1 MFAEKTPRKIVID
14 GSMAK
19 GGGGFTYLVNI
30 IPELSR
36 QAPED
41 RFKVVLGH
49 EALANAI
56 PDLPNVE
63 IEYLGPVG
71 LRKRVEFTYGQAAR
85 LARDWDAD
93 LYFSASDWLPPA
105 LDCPGVVALR
115 NPNVFT
121 LGAGESM
128 PWQQKLRLRILRGI
142 AQLSARVAERVM
154 FVSEDSAE
162 WIGDAIGLPEEK
174 RAVIH
179 HGIDVSQWQ
188 DEPPETSL
196 HSRPF
201 ILSVSSVYPYKNYVR
216 LIEAY
221 TQMARR
227 NPDVPDLVI
236 IGDNQ
241 DEATMNAMY
250 RARDAAGDFAEWI
263 HILGEVPYAEIREYY
278 REACM
283 FVFPSYLE
291 TFGHPLLE
299 AMAANVPL
307 VAADIPVFREIAEDA
322 AVYADPF
329 SIESLAQAMETVLT
343 SETGRRTLVKRGR
356 DRLEHFTWTRSASA
370 LLAMFGE
377 ILDDRDRSQP
387 AKVRP
392 LRLPDRRETAPPTR
406 IAARVASAPAT

>member
-1 MFAEKTPRKIVID
+1 MFAAQAPRRIVID

-19 GGGGFTYLVNI
+19 GGGGFTYLANI
-30 IPELSR
+30 VPELAR
-36 QAPED
+36 QAPHD
-41 RFKVVLGH
+41 HFKLVLGH
-49 EALANAI
+49 EPLADAI

-63 IEYLGPVG
+63 VEYLGSVG
-71 LRKRVEFTYGQAAR
+71 LRKRIEFTYGRAAR
-85 LARDWDAD
+85 LAKDWNAD
-93 LYFSASDWLPPA
+93 LYFSASDWLPPS

-128 PWQQKLRLRILRGI
+128 PWQQKLRLRVLRGI
-142 AQLSARVAERVM
+142 AQLSARIAERVM
-154 FVSEDSAE
+154 FVSEDSAQ
-162 WIGDAIGLPEEK
+162 WIGDAIGLPEDK

-179 HGIDVSQWQ
+179 HGIDQSQWRI
-188 DEPPETSL
+188 ESAPESL

-201 ILSVSSVYPYKNYVR
+201 ILSVSSVYSYKNYVR

-221 TQMARR
+221 TEMARR

-241 DEATMNAMY
+241 DDATMNAML
-250 RARDAAGDFAEWI
+250 RARDAAGEFAEWI
-263 HILGEVPYAEIREYY
+263 HILGEVPYADIQEYY

-299 AMAANVPL
+299 AMAVGVPV
-307 VAADIPVFREIAEDA
+307 VASDIPVFREIAEDA

-329 SIESLAQAMETVLT
+329 STASLAKAMESVLA
-343 SETGRRTLVKRGR
+343 SESGRRALVKRGQER
-356 DRLEHFTWTRSASA
+356 IQQFTWTQSAKK
-370 LLAMFGE
+370 LLSLFQDV
-377 ILDDRDRSQP
+377 LDDQDRAAP
-387 AKVRP
+387 ARVRS
-392 LRLPDRRETAPPTR
+392 LPVREHEDFAPPAR
-406 IAARVASAPAT
+406 IAAHVAGAPAS